1 MVRTAEDDFM
11 EDDDLSAKMAKL
23 AQERKGS
30 ELVKPKNLHL
40 SSAVKQEE
48 RSASVTPL
56 GRNFI
61 SFYELILKNK
71 ICYLNLK
78 LIYSG
83 LILFE
88 YFG

>member
-1 MVRTAEDDFM
+1 M

-23 AQERKGS
+23 AQERKGN
-30 ELVKPKNLHL
+30 ELAKPKNLHL

-56 GRNFI
+56 GGNFI
-61 SFYELILKNK
+61 SFLPSILNQ

-78 LIYSG
+78 LIYFD
-83 LILFE
+83 LILVE
-88 YFG
+88 YFFGKSYN